1 MNRNRQATESMTKNT
16 SRFERVT
23 DSVASQAVQGSQAA
37 GAAVDHA
44 RDISAIW
51 AGRVAGSTVRQ
62 AHKNRP
68 RHGRSIAKAGV
79 IGLGSAAVLG
89 VTGFLAAPAVGA
101 AIGSAAGLSGAAAVS
116 HGLAILG
123 GGALSAGGAGMAGGM
138 WTVTGAGAAT
148 GLLTAGGG
156 TALHEIGAATAGRSA
171 AGH

>member
-1 MNRNRQATESMTKNT
+1 MNGIQQAAESMTKNT
-16 SRFERVT
+16 PRFGPVT
-23 DSVASQAVQGSQAA
+23 NAVAFQTARGTQAA
-37 GAAVDHA
+37 GSAVNHA

-51 AGRVAGSTVRQ
+51 AGRIAGSTVRQ

-68 RHGRSIAKAGV
+68 RHGRSLAKVGV
-79 IGLGSAAVLG
+79 IGLGSAAALG
-89 VTGFLAAPAVGA
+89 VAGFLAAPAVGA
-101 AIGSAAGLSGAAAVS
+101 AIGGAAGLYGAAAVS

-138 WTVTGAGAAT
+138 WTVTGAGATT